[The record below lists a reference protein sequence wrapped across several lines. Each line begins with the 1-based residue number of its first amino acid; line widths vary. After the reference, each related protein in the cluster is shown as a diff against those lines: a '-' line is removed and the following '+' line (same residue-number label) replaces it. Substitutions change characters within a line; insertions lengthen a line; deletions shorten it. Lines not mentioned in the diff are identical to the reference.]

1 MTFTVLTALA
11 RRSHL
16 DGLPCPGDGPA
27 CASEISIGSA
37 CVSIQGPLREVGSTV
52 FKGNAM
58 SKIKKAAQAA
68 LVRGRD
74 TAVRVGTVAKSTTVV
89 AAKAGAAAAVV
100 AGSREFAR
108 GWKES
113 RPDQVKVRKQTKVI
127 GILAGAA
134 ALIAVGAAIG
144 RSRAKKDV

>member
-1 MTFTVLTALA
+1 
-11 RRSHL
+11 
-16 DGLPCPGDGPA
+16 
-27 CASEISIGSA
+27 
-37 CVSIQGPLREVGSTV
+37 
-52 FKGNAM
+52 M
-58 SKIKKAAQAA
+58 SKIKKAAKAA
-68 LVRGRD
+68 IVRGRD

-100 AGSREFAR
+100 AGTREFAR

-113 RPDQVKVRKQTKVI
+113 RPPQEKARKQAKVV

-144 RSRAKKDV
+144 RSRAKKTTANAE